1 LCNSDEEFK
10 RGFAPLGGG
19 SKMKKLGTVFIIL
32 LIILFGYMGY
42 DYLHYRS
49 KNAVSD
55 AAFVKSDSISI
66 LSFKVDGKV
75 IKMTKNEGESVKK
88 GEIIAVMDDV
98 DFQNAKKQIAN
109 SIKSATKSKEAL
121 EAKLKRVSDELNLNE
136 KISQNNIYSY
146 KQKIKSIELSI
157 KANQTKLK
165 KLTLD
170 EKRYKKMLKQKLIS
184 KNVYEKV
191 STAKNSLNDMILSA
205 KSELSA
211 TKLNLNNVKNA
222 LTLSTIKKSQ
232 TKEIVKNIEALSLK
246 IKSMQNQLQEVENK
260 IAYCTLRSPMDGKIA
275 KKFVNNSSVIEA
287 GYPVYS
293 VVDPKNLH
301 VEVLLSEKKLRG
313 VEVGDSVDIK
323 IDALENRDFKGKVQ
337 SILPTSASTFSLIP
351 RDIASGEFT
360 KLDQRFT
367 IRISLEEKKDLL
379 IGMSANIAIKRD
391 K

>member
-1 LCNSDEEFK
+1 MNIIHFSFYIRLK
-10 RGFAPLGGG
+10 RE
-19 SKMKKLGTVFIIL
+19 KMKKFGTIIIL
-32 LIILFGYMGY
+32 LLIVLFGYMGY

-75 IKMTKNEGESVKK
+75 IKMSKNEGDSVKK
-88 GEIIAVMDDV
+88 GEIIAIMDDV
-98 DFQNAKKQIAN
+98 DFQNAKKQISN
-109 SIKSATKSKEAL
+109 GIKAAIKNREAL
-121 EAKLKRVSDELNLNE
+121 EAKLKRIGSELGLNE

-146 KQKIKSIELSI
+146 KQKIKALELSI

-170 EKRYKKMLKQKLIS
+170 EKRYKRMLKQKLIS
-184 KNVYEKV
+184 RNVFEKV

-205 KSELSA
+205 KSELKA

-222 LTLSTIKKSQ
+222 LTLSTIKKTQ
-232 TKEIVKNIEALSLK
+232 TKEIQKSIEALELK
-246 IKSMQNQLQEVENK
+246 IKSMQNQLQEVDNK
-260 IAYCTLRSPMDGKIA
+260 ISYCMLRSPMDGKIA

-301 VEVLLSEKKLRG
+301 VEVLLSEKKLKG
-313 VEVGDSVDIK
+313 VEVGDDVSIK
-323 IDALENRDFKGKVQ
+323 IDALENREFKGKVQ

-367 IRISLEEKKDLL
+367 IRISLENKKDLL

-391 K
+391 R

>member
-1 LCNSDEEFK
+1 
-10 RGFAPLGGG
+10 
-19 SKMKKLGTVFIIL
+19 MKKLGTIFIIL
-32 LIILFGYMGY
+32 LILLFGYMGY

-75 IKMTKNEGESVKK
+75 IKMTKNEGDSVKK
-88 GEIIAVMDDV
+88 GEIIAVIDDV
-98 DFQNAKKQIAN
+98 DFQNAKKQISN
-109 SIKSATKSKEAL
+109 GIKATIKNREAL
-121 EAKLKRVSDELNLNE
+121 EAKLKRVSSELNLNE

-146 KQKIKSIELSI
+146 KQKIKALELSI

-165 KLTLD
+165 KLNLD

-184 KNVYEKV
+184 RNIYEKI
-191 STAKNSLNDMILSA
+191 STARNSLNDMILSA
-205 KSELSA
+205 KSELKA

-222 LTLSTIKKSQ
+222 LTLSTIKKTQ
-232 TKEIVKNIEALSLK
+232 TKEIRKSIEALKLK
-246 IKSMQNQLQEVENK
+246 IKSMQNQLQEVDNK
-260 IAYCTLRSPMDGKIA
+260 IGYCTLRSPIDGKIA
-275 KKFVNNSSVIEA
+275 KKFTNNSSVINA

-323 IDALENRDFKGKVQ
+323 IDALKNRKIKGKVQ

-367 IRISLEEKKDLL
+367 IRISLESKKDLL